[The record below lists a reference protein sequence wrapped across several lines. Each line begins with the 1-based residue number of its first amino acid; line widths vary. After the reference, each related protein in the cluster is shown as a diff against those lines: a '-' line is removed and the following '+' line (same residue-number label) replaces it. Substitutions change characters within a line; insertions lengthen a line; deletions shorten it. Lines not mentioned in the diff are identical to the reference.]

1 MVTFRK
7 VLVNYEH
14 YDEYELD
21 EDAPVLASS
30 TPSGPSGSLTPR
42 GRKFAIALGVVVIL
56 VAVAVM
62 AYIAFAI
69 PTIRGK
75 DVGFNIKSPEV
86 IEITFDVAKPEDW
99 TVECTLNA
107 LNENYA
113 QVGTKIVTIG
123 PAETYE
129 QRFSTDIRTTE
140 IAVTAVVDSCL
151 PTDMP

>member
-1 MVTFRK
+1 M
-7 VLVNYEH
+7 NNEY

-42 GRKFAIALGVVVIL
+42 GRKFAIALGVAVIL
-56 VAVAVM
+56 IAVGVM

-75 DVGFNIKSPEV
+75 DVGFNIKSSEV

-99 TVECTLNA
+99 TVKCTVNA

-113 QVGTKIVTIG
+113 QVGTKDVVIG
-123 PAETYE
+123 PADTYE

-140 IAVTAVVDSCL
+140 LAVTAIIDSCV
-151 PTDMP
+151 PINMP